1 VSSGKRTEFTPE
13 RPPRFLSTKMM
24 AATSHEDE
32 PRLPP
37 PTALRAFGEV
47 RGIGDRELVEMERA
61 LADKALH
68 DVATGIAKLSYQH
81 MIDMVCGIAKVDGY
95 EGPAP
100 ELLAGFVNK
109 WAQANK
115 QQLIEPR

>member
-1 VSSGKRTEFTPE
+1 
-13 RPPRFLSTKMM
+13 
-24 AATSHEDE
+24 
-32 PRLPP
+32 
-37 PTALRAFGEV
+37 
-47 RGIGDRELVEMERA
+47 
-61 LADKALH
+61 
-68 DVATGIAKLSYQH
+68 
-81 MIDMVCGIAKVDGY
+81 MIDMVCGTAKVDGY